1 VGAVIRRSP
10 TRRSIAGLLDFRS
23 IAVKSWTACFG
34 EVVLIYGWAL
44 PRIGRLAAAIAVLSL
59 GQAHAATPMVK
70 FLAGTYAMT
79 DVNGGGFHSLTI
91 TVPGILAVFSVDG
104 GAEQFS
110 MSDVSAPAGFFNG
123 NNGESPYFMSD
134 DLFTVTWSTA
144 FWPYVTFYPLSDQG
158 GMTIG
163 SSLGDT
169 GESNLLD
176 TFAAPGSSQPFVI
189 VGAPEPAT
197 WVTLALGFAGLAFL
211 RLRRTPRH
219 AAIRINDQERTRL
232 SSRPPRRQSRPSRPQ
247 LEGDG

>member
-1 VGAVIRRSP
+1 
-10 TRRSIAGLLDFRS
+10 
-23 IAVKSWTACFG
+23 
-34 EVVLIYGWAL
+34 
-44 PRIGRLAAAIAVLSL
+44 
-59 GQAHAATPMVK
+59 
-70 FLAGTYAMT
+70 
-79 DVNGGGFHSLTI
+79 
-91 TVPGILAVFSVDG
+91 
-104 GAEQFS
+104 

-123 NNGESPYFMSD
+123 ATGESPYFMSD

-197 WVTLALGFAGLAFL
+197 WLTLALGFAGLAFL
-211 RLRRTPRH
+211 RSRRTRATWRS
-219 AAIRINDQERTRL
+219 AA
-232 SSRPPRRQSRPSRPQ
+232 
-247 LEGDG
+247 

>member
-1 VGAVIRRSP
+1 MN
-10 TRRSIAGLLDFRS
+10 
-23 IAVKSWTACFG
+23 W
-34 EVVLIYGWAL
+34 GWAL
-44 PRIGRLAAAIAVLSL
+44 PREARLAAAMAAVLSF
-59 GQAHAATPMVK
+59 GEAHAAAPMVK

-91 TVPGILAVFSVDG
+91 TVPGILAVFSIDS

-110 MSDVSAPAGFFNG
+110 MSDVSAPAGFFSG
-123 NNGESPYFMSD
+123 NTGESPYFMSD

-189 VGAPEPAT
+189 VGAPEPPT
-197 WVTLALGFAGLAFL
+197 WLTLALSFAGLAFL
-211 RLRRTPRH
+211 RSRRTGARCRSD
-219 AAIRINDQERTRL
+219 A
-232 SSRPPRRQSRPSRPQ
+232 
-247 LEGDG
+247 